1 MAVKPGYRQ
10 TEIGVVPMQWEVKP
24 LTEITEKII
33 VGIASA
39 ATHAYRAI
47 GVPMFRNQMSKQ
59 AS

>member
-24 LTEITEKII
+24 LTEIAEKII

-39 ATHAYRAI
+39 AAHAYRAI
-47 GVPMFRNQMSKQ
+47 GLPMFRNQMSKQ